1 MVNMR
6 FKEMSVHIIRLETNK
21 QTKPKQN
28 KSIRQ
33 TKTLG
38 KDQINN
44 VAHSWKEGIHCPAQQ
59 QQRLESLQ
67 KTTKSQMIAEW
78 LHDI

>member
-28 KSIRQ
+28 KSFRQ

-44 VAHSWKEGIHCPAQQ
+44 VAHS
-59 QQRLESLQ
+59 
-67 KTTKSQMIAEW
+67 
-78 LHDI
+78 